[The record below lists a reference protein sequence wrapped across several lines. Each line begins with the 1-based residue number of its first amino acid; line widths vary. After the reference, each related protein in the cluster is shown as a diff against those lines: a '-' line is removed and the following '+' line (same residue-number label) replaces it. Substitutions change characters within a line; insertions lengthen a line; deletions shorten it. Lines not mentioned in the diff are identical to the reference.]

1 MCKLSVDFNSLVI
14 VTAAAK
20 TPSWALDSAPLL
32 CVAYDVMTTAFVFFV
47 SWETESCTIHLSQTF
62 SRFRDS

>member
-1 MCKLSVDFNSLVI
+1 MCRLSVDFNSLVI

-32 CVAYDVMTTAFVFFV
+32 CVAYDVMTTAFVSSFLGR
-47 SWETESCTIHLSQTF
+47 LSPAR
-62 SRFRDS
+62 SI